1 MISRKGQKTTNEG
14 VVGKYIKKDTPPD
27 LPIINVWTTGH
38 NRRPRSQ
45 PFGVHDAVSPS
56 HENKFG
62 KAQTMSGHA
71 GKYTPSESVPSL
83 AHRFASLST
92 NCDGSSSSSSYN
104 SQFHLESNLASQSTL
119 NDLDGSFSRQTSHRF
134 YRQLPP
140 PQHQP
145 EDPIYQNQ
153 QQVQQQRQ
161 AVYGSREA
169 SLRQLGASARLL
181 PSPAPHSIRL
191 HPDAFAST
199 SQSSPIYSNYVN
211 SSALPYHAPAHGSTV
226 ISTQQASE
234 ECELPLPPGWSADR
248 TLRGRR
254 YYMDHNTQTT
264 HWTHPLESV
273 PSPWQRVSTPS
284 HGVYYFK
291 LTTHWTHPLES
302 VPSPWQRVSTPSHG
316 VYYFKLTTHWTHP
329 LESVPSPWQRVST
342 PSHGVYYFN
351 EITHQT
357 TYAHPCL
364 VGGCYLVSP
373 LAGALVPPYLLDEI
387 PHWLIVY
394 SKADQEL
401 DHKLR
406 WSMFRLSELD
416 CYSAMLTRLYKQ
428 ELQLIV
434 MKYEQYRSALVQEI
448 ERRRRCIQYH
458 PHSNC

>member
-1 MISRKGQKTTNEG
+1 MISRKGQKAVNEG

-45 PFGVHDAVSPS
+45 PFGASDGVSSS

-71 GKYTPSESVPSL
+71 GKYTPSESVPNL

-92 NCDGSSSSSSYN
+92 SDSASSSSNYN
-104 SQFHLESNLASQSTL
+104 SQCFLDSNLASHSTL
-119 NDLDGSFSRQTSHRF
+119 NEIDDSFSRQTSHRY
-134 YRQLPP
+134 YR
-140 PQHQP
+140 HQQ

-153 QQVQQQRQ
+153 QQVQQQKQ
-161 AVYGSREA
+161 QQYGSRESSIPRLSSNL
-169 SLRQLGASARLL
+169 SLTPRLHPPHT
-181 PSPAPHSIRL
+181 PSPHSIL
-191 HPDAFAST
+191 HTCSDSYT
-199 SQSSPIYSNYVN
+199 VGSQSSPIYSNYVN
-211 SSALPYHAPAHGSTV
+211 TSVLPYNSKAHGSS
-226 ISTQQASE
+226 IIATQQGTE
-234 ECELPLPPGWSADR
+234 EELPLPPGWSADR

-273 PSPWQRVSTPS
+273 PQPWQKVST
-284 HGVYYFK
+284 H
-291 LTTHWTHPLES
+291 
-302 VPSPWQRVSTPSHG
+302 
-316 VYYFKLTTHWTHP
+316 
-329 LESVPSPWQRVST
+329 
-342 PSHGVYYFN
+342 HGVYYFN
-351 EITHQT
+351 EITHQR

-373 LAGALVPPYLLDEI
+373 YVPTLVPPYLLEEI

-394 SKADQEL
+394 SKADPEM

-406 WSMFRLSELD
+406 WNMFRLSELD
-416 CYSAMLTRLYKQ
+416 CYSDMLTRLYKQ

-434 MKYEQYRSALVQEI
+434 MKYEQYRSALLQEI
-448 ERRRRCIQYH
+448 ERRRHAITCH
-458 PHSNC
+458 AHSNC

>member
-1 MISRKGQKTTNEG
+1 KRPTMISRKGQKGVNEG

-38 NRRPRSQ
+38 NKRPRSQ
-45 PFGVHDAVSPS
+45 PFGTNDPVSQS

-71 GKYTPSESVPSL
+71 GKYTPSESVPNL

-92 NCDGSSSSSSYN
+92 SDTASTSNSYN
-104 SQFHLESNLASQSTL
+104 SQYLLDSNVASHTTL
-119 NDLDGSFSRQTSHRF
+119 NDRDDSYLALSRQTSYRY
-134 YRQLPP
+134 YRQ
-140 PQHQP
+140 PQQ

-153 QQVQQQRQ
+153 QQVQQQKQ
-161 AVYGSREA
+161 QQYGSRESSMPRLSSNL
-169 SLRQLGASARLL
+169 SLTPRLHS
-181 PSPAPHSIRL
+181 PSPHTL
-191 HPDAFAST
+191 HLQNYTDSYASS
-199 SQSSPIYSNYVN
+199 SQSSPIYSNCMNTSVM
-211 SSALPYHAPAHGSTV
+211 PYNKAHGSKIIT
-226 ISTQQASE
+226 SSQGSD

-273 PSPWQRVSTPS
+273 PQPWQRVSTP
-284 HGVYYFK
+284 H
-291 LTTHWTHPLES
+291 
-302 VPSPWQRVSTPSHG
+302 
-316 VYYFKLTTHWTHP
+316 
-329 LESVPSPWQRVST
+329 
-342 PSHGVYYFN
+342 HGVYYFN

-373 LAGALVPPYLLDEI
+373 YVPTLVPPYLLEEI

-406 WSMFRLSELD
+406 WNMFRLSELD
-416 CYSAMLTRLYKQ
+416 CYSDMLTRLYKQ

-434 MKYEQYRSALVQEI
+434 MKFERYRSALLQEI
-448 ERRRRCIQYH
+448 ERRRHAITYH
-458 PHSNC
+458 GHSNC

>member
-1 MISRKGQKTTNEG
+1 MISRKGQKAINEG

-45 PFGVHDAVSPS
+45 PFGASDGASQS

-71 GKYTPSESVPSL
+71 GKYTPSESVPNL
-83 AHRFASLST
+83 AHRFAYLST
-92 NCDGSSSSSSYN
+92 GSSDTASTSSNYN
-104 SQFHLESNLASQSTL
+104 SQYHLDSNLASHSTL
-119 NDLDGSFSRQTSHRF
+119 NEIDDSFSRQTSYRY
-134 YRQLPP
+134 YRQ
-140 PQHQP
+140 QQQ

-153 QQVQQQRQ
+153 QQVQQQKQ
-161 AVYGSREA
+161 QQYGSREPSMPRLSSNL
-169 SLRQLGASARLL
+169 SLTPRLHS
-181 PSPAPHSIRL
+181 PSPHSIRL
-191 HPDAFAST
+191 HGCTETYTPA
-199 SQSSPIYSNYVN
+199 SQSSPIYSNYVSTSVIPY
-211 SSALPYHAPAHGSTV
+211 SSKGHGSNI
-226 ISTQQASE
+226 ISTSQAGSE

-273 PSPWQRVSTPS
+273 PRPWQRVSTPH
-284 HGVYYFK
+284 HGVYY
-291 LTTHWTHPLES
+291 
-302 VPSPWQRVSTPSHG
+302 
-316 VYYFKLTTHWTHP
+316 Y
-329 LESVPSPWQRVST
+329 
-342 PSHGVYYFN
+342 N
-351 EITHQT
+351 EITQQT

-373 LAGALVPPYLLDEI
+373 YVPTLVPPYLLEEI

-406 WSMFRLSELD
+406 WNMFRLSELD
-416 CYSAMLTRLYKQ
+416 CYSDMLTRLYKQ

-434 MKYEQYRSALVQEI
+434 MKYEQYRSALLIEI
-448 ERRRRCIQYH
+448 ERRRQASYH
-458 PHSNC
+458 AHQLL

>member
-1 MISRKGQKTTNEG
+1 MISRKGQKANVNEG

-38 NRRPRSQ
+38 NRRPKSQ
-45 PFGVHDAVSPS
+45 PFGASDVGSQS

-71 GKYTPSESVPSL
+71 GKYTPSESVPNL
-83 AHRFASLST
+83 ASRFANLST
-92 NCDGSSSSSSYN
+92 NELPMPGPSNATVNYN
-104 SQFHLESNLASQSTL
+104 SQQYLLESNLASQSTL
-119 NDLDGSFSRQTSHRF
+119 NDMDDSFSRQTSYRY
-134 YRQLPP
+134 YRQ
-140 PQHQP
+140 QQ

-153 QQVQQQRQ
+153 QQVQQQKQ
-161 AVYGSREA
+161 QQYGSRESSMPRLSSNL
-169 SLRQLGASARLL
+169 SLT
-181 PSPAPHSIRL
+181 PRL
-191 HPDAFAST
+191 HPPSPHTAVRLHTCSDSYT
-199 SQSSPIYSNYVN
+199 TGSQSSPIYSNYVN
-211 SSALPYHAPAHGSTV
+211 TSAIPYPPKSHGSSI
-226 ISTQQASE
+226 ISTSKGSD

-273 PSPWQRVSTPS
+273 PQPWQRVSTP
-284 HGVYYFK
+284 H
-291 LTTHWTHPLES
+291 
-302 VPSPWQRVSTPSHG
+302 
-316 VYYFKLTTHWTHP
+316 
-329 LESVPSPWQRVST
+329 
-342 PSHGVYYFN
+342 HGVYYFN

-373 LAGALVPPYLLDEI
+373 FVPTLVPPYLLEEI

-394 SKADQEL
+394 SKADPEL
-401 DHKLR
+401 DQKLR

-416 CYSAMLTRLYKQ
+416 CYSDMLTRLYKQ

-434 MKYEQYRSALVQEI
+434 MKYEQYRSALLQEL
-448 ERRRRCIQYH
+448 ERRRHGRAIACH
-458 PHSNC
+458 AHNNC

>member
-119 NDLDGSFSRQTSHRF
+119 NDLDGSFSRQASHRF

-140 PQHQP
+140 PQQQP

-211 SSALPYHAPAHGSTV
+211 SSALPYHAPAHGSSV

-254 YYMDHNTQTT
+254 YYMDHNTQ
-264 HWTHPLESV
+264 
-273 PSPWQRVSTPS
+273 
-284 HGVYYFK
+284 
-291 LTTHWTHPLES
+291 
-302 VPSPWQRVSTPSHG
+302 
-316 VYYFKLTTHWTHP
+316 TTHWTHP

-448 ERRRRCIQYH
+448 ERRRRGIQYH

>member
-1 MISRKGQKTTNEG
+1 MISRKGQKAVNEG
-14 VVGKYIKKDTPPD
+14 VVGKYVKKDTPPD
-27 LPIINVWTTGH
+27 LPIINVWTTGN

-45 PFGVHDAVSPS
+45 PFGSSEGATQSM
-56 HENKFG
+56 ENKFG

-71 GKYTPSESVPSL
+71 GKYTPSESVPNL

-92 NCDGSSSSSSYN
+92 GSDIASTSSNFN
-104 SQFHLESNLASQSTL
+104 SQFHLDANLASQSTL
-119 NDLDGSFSRQTSHRF
+119 NDIDESFSRQTSHRY
-134 YRQLPP
+134 YRQA
-140 PQHQP
+140 QP

-153 QQVQQQRQ
+153 QQVQQQKQ
-161 AVYGSREA
+161 QQYTSRESSMPRISSNL
-169 SLRQLGASARLL
+169 SLTPRLHP
-181 PSPAPHSIRL
+181 PSPHSIRL
-191 HPDAFAST
+191 HCTESFT
-199 SQSSPIYSNYVN
+199 TVSQSSPIYSNYVN
-211 SSALPYHAPAHGSTV
+211 TPALPYHNKGHGGNM
-226 ISTQQASE
+226 ISSSQASD

-273 PSPWQRVSTPS
+273 PRPWHRVSTP
-284 HGVYYFK
+284 H
-291 LTTHWTHPLES
+291 
-302 VPSPWQRVSTPSHG
+302 
-316 VYYFKLTTHWTHP
+316 
-329 LESVPSPWQRVST
+329 
-342 PSHGVYYFN
+342 HGVYYFN

-373 LAGALVPPYLLDEI
+373 LVPTLVPPYLLEEI

-406 WSMFRLSELD
+406 WNMFRLSELD
-416 CYSAMLTRLYKQ
+416 CYSDMLTRLYKQ

-434 MKYEQYRSALVQEI
+434 MKYEQYRSALLQEL
-448 ERRRRCIQYH
+448 ERRRHNKSCH
-458 PHSNC
+458 AHSNY

>member
-140 PQHQP
+140 PQQQP

-284 HGVYYFK
+284 HGVYYF
-291 LTTHWTHPLES
+291 
-302 VPSPWQRVSTPSHG
+302 
-316 VYYFKLTTHWTHP
+316 
-329 LESVPSPWQRVST
+329 
-342 PSHGVYYFN
+342 N

-448 ERRRRCIQYH
+448 ERRRRGIQYH

>member
-1 MISRKGQKTTNEG
+1 MISRKGQKAINEG

-27 LPIINVWTTGH
+27 LPIINVWTTSH

-45 PFGVHDAVSPS
+45 PFGASDGTSQT

-71 GKYTPSESVPSL
+71 GKYTPSESVPNL
-83 AHRFASLST
+83 AHRFAYLST
-92 NCDGSSSSSSYN
+92 GSSDTASTSSNYN
-104 SQFHLESNLASQSTL
+104 SQYHLESSNLASHSTL
-119 NDLDGSFSRQTSHRF
+119 NEIDDSFSRQTSYRY
-134 YRQLPP
+134 YRQ
-140 PQHQP
+140 QQ

-153 QQVQQQRQ
+153 QQVQQQKQ
-161 AVYGSREA
+161 QQYGSREPSMPRLSSNL
-169 SLRQLGASARLL
+169 SLTPRLHP
-181 PSPAPHSIRL
+181 PSPHSIRL
-191 HPDAFAST
+191 HTCTDTYTSG

-211 SSALPYHAPAHGSTV
+211 TSVIPYTNKSHGNNI
-226 ISTQQASE
+226 ISTSQGSD

-273 PSPWQRVSTPS
+273 PRPWQRVSTP
-284 HGVYYFK
+284 H
-291 LTTHWTHPLES
+291 
-302 VPSPWQRVSTPSHG
+302 
-316 VYYFKLTTHWTHP
+316 
-329 LESVPSPWQRVST
+329 
-342 PSHGVYYFN
+342 HGVYYFN
-351 EITHQT
+351 EITQQT

-373 LAGALVPPYLLDEI
+373 YVPTLVPPYLLEEI

-406 WSMFRLSELD
+406 WNMFRLSELD
-416 CYSAMLTRLYKQ
+416 CYSDMLTRLYKQ

-434 MKYEQYRSALVQEI
+434 MKYEQYRSALLQEI
-448 ERRRRCIQYH
+448 ERRR
-458 PHSNC
+458 HSN

>member
-1 MISRKGQKTTNEG
+1 MLALVTMISRKGQKAINEG

-38 NRRPRSQ
+38 NKRPRSQ
-45 PFGVHDAVSPS
+45 PFGASDGISQN

-71 GKYTPSESVPSL
+71 GKYTPSESVPNL

-92 NCDGSSSSSSYN
+92 GSDTTSTSNNYN
-104 SQFHLESNLASQSTL
+104 SQYHLDSNAASHSTL
-119 NDLDGSFSRQTSHRF
+119 HEIDDSFSRQTSYRY
-134 YRQLPP
+134 YRQ
-140 PQHQP
+140 QQQ

-153 QQVQQQRQ
+153 QQVQQQKQ
-161 AVYGSREA
+161 QQYASRESSIPRLSSNV
-169 SLRQLGASARLL
+169 SLTPRLHP
-181 PSPAPHSIRL
+181 PSPHAIRL
-191 HPDAFAST
+191 HNCTEPYT
-199 SQSSPIYSNYVN
+199 TVSQSSPIYSNYMN
-211 SSALPYHAPAHGSTV
+211 TSALPYHNKSHGSTI
-226 ISTQQASE
+226 ISNSPGSD
-234 ECELPLPPGWSADR
+234 ECDLPLPPGWSADR

-273 PSPWQRVSTPS
+273 PQPWQRVSTP
-284 HGVYYFK
+284 H
-291 LTTHWTHPLES
+291 
-302 VPSPWQRVSTPSHG
+302 
-316 VYYFKLTTHWTHP
+316 
-329 LESVPSPWQRVST
+329 
-342 PSHGVYYFN
+342 HGVYYFN

-373 LAGALVPPYLLDEI
+373 YVPALVPPYLLEEI

-406 WSMFRLSELD
+406 WNMFRLSELD
-416 CYSAMLTRLYKQ
+416 CYSDMLTRLYKQ

-434 MKYEQYRSALVQEI
+434 MKYERYRSALLQEI
-448 ERRRRCIQYH
+448 ERRRHVGHALTYH
-458 PHSNC
+458 THLNC

>member
-1 MISRKGQKTTNEG
+1 MISRKGQKAINEG
-14 VVGKYIKKDTPPD
+14 VVGKYVKKETPPD
-27 LPIINVWTTGH
+27 LPIINVWTTGN

-45 PFGVHDAVSPS
+45 PFGASDGGSQIM
-56 HENKFG
+56 ENKFG

-71 GKYTPSESVPSL
+71 GKYTPSESVPNL

-92 NCDGSSSSSSYN
+92 SDAASSSSNYN
-104 SQFHLESNLASQSTL
+104 SQYHLDLNMASHSTL
-119 NDLDGSFSRQTSHRF
+119 NEVDDSFSRQPSYRY
-134 YRQLPP
+134 YRQ
-140 PQHQP
+140 QQP

-153 QQVQQQRQ
+153 QQVQQQKQ
-161 AVYGSREA
+161 QHYSSRE
-169 SLRQLGASARLL
+169 SSMPRISSNLSITPRLHA
-181 PSPAPHSIRL
+181 PSPHSMHL
-191 HPDAFAST
+191 HTCTDSYT
-199 SQSSPIYSNYVN
+199 TVSQSSPIYSNYVN
-211 SSALPYHAPAHGSTV
+211 ASALPYHNKGPGSSI
-226 ISTQQASE
+226 ISSNQGSD

-273 PSPWQRVSTPS
+273 PQPWQRVSTP
-284 HGVYYFK
+284 H
-291 LTTHWTHPLES
+291 
-302 VPSPWQRVSTPSHG
+302 
-316 VYYFKLTTHWTHP
+316 
-329 LESVPSPWQRVST
+329 
-342 PSHGVYYFN
+342 HGVYYFN

-373 LAGALVPPYLLDEI
+373 LVPTLVPPYLLEEI

-406 WSMFRLSELD
+406 WNMFRLSELD
-416 CYSAMLTRLYKQ
+416 CYSDMLTRLYKQ

-434 MKYEQYRSALVQEI
+434 MKYERYRSALLQEL
-448 ERRRRCIQYH
+448 ERRRRAVTYH
-458 PHSNC
+458 THPNY

>member
-1 MISRKGQKTTNEG
+1 MISRKGQKAINEG

-38 NRRPRSQ
+38 NRRSKSH
-45 PFGVHDAVSPS
+45 PFGASDVASQS

-62 KAQTMSGHA
+62 KSQTMSGHA
-71 GKYTPSESVPSL
+71 GKYTPSESVPNL

-92 NCDGSSSSSSYN
+92 SDTPSTSSNFN
-104 SQFHLESNLASQSTL
+104 SQYLLDSNLASQSTL
-119 NDLDGSFSRQTSHRF
+119 NDIDDSFSRQTSYRY
-134 YRQLPP
+134 YRQ
-140 PQHQP
+140 QQQ

-153 QQVQQQRQ
+153 QQVQQQKQ
-161 AVYGSREA
+161 QQYGSRESSMPRLSSNL
-169 SLRQLGASARLL
+169 SLT
-181 PSPAPHSIRL
+181 PRL
-191 HPDAFAST
+191 HPPSPHSLRLHTCSDSYP
-199 SQSSPIYSNYVN
+199 SSSRSSPMYSNYVN
-211 SSALPYHAPAHGSTV
+211 TSVLPYSSKSHGSSI
-226 ISTQQASE
+226 ISTSQASE
-234 ECELPLPPGWSADR
+234 ECDLPLPPGWSMDR

-273 PSPWQRVSTPS
+273 PQPWQRISTP
-284 HGVYYFK
+284 H
-291 LTTHWTHPLES
+291 
-302 VPSPWQRVSTPSHG
+302 
-316 VYYFKLTTHWTHP
+316 
-329 LESVPSPWQRVST
+329 
-342 PSHGVYYFN
+342 HGVYYFN

-373 LAGALVPPYLLDEI
+373 YVPTLVPPYLLEEI

-406 WSMFRLSELD
+406 WNMFRLSELD
-416 CYSAMLTRLYKQ
+416 CYSDMLTRLYKQ

-434 MKYEQYRSALVQEI
+434 MKYEQYRSALLQEL
-448 ERRRRCIQYH
+448 ERRRHAKSCQHTNY
-458 PHSNC
+458 

>member
-1 MISRKGQKTTNEG
+1 MISRKGQKAINEG

-38 NRRPRSQ
+38 NKRPRSQ
-45 PFGVHDAVSPS
+45 PFGANDAVSQS

-71 GKYTPSESVPSL
+71 GKYTPSESVPNL
-83 AHRFASLST
+83 AHRFANLST
-92 NCDGSSSSSSYN
+92 NDTGSTTNTYN
-104 SQFHLESNLASQSTL
+104 SQYLLDPNVASHTTL
-119 NDLDGSFSRQTSHRF
+119 NEIDDSFSRQTS
-134 YRQLPP
+134 YRYYSQ
-140 PQHQP
+140 QQ

-153 QQVQQQRQ
+153 QQVQQQKQ
-161 AVYGSREA
+161 QQYGSRESSIPRLSSNM
-169 SLRQLGASARLL
+169 SLTPRLHP
-181 PSPAPHSIRL
+181 PSPHSIRL
-191 HPDAFAST
+191 HNCNDSYATA

-211 SSALPYHAPAHGSTV
+211 TSGLSYNKAHGSKMIT
-226 ISTQQASE
+226 SGQASDE
-234 ECELPLPPGWSADR
+234 SELPLPPGWSADR

-273 PSPWQRVSTPS
+273 PQPWQRVSTP
-284 HGVYYFK
+284 H
-291 LTTHWTHPLES
+291 
-302 VPSPWQRVSTPSHG
+302 
-316 VYYFKLTTHWTHP
+316 
-329 LESVPSPWQRVST
+329 
-342 PSHGVYYFN
+342 HGVYYFN

-373 LAGALVPPYLLDEI
+373 YVPTLVPPYLLEEI
-387 PHWLIVY
+387 PHWLIIY

-406 WSMFRLSELD
+406 WNMFRLSELD
-416 CYSAMLTRLYKQ
+416 CYSDMLTRLYKQ

-434 MKYEQYRSALVQEI
+434 MKYERYRSALLQEI
-448 ERRRRCIQYH
+448 ERRRHAAITYH
-458 PHSNC
+458 THSNC